1 MKWLVVFATGCNALF
16 GIHELSS
23 VPPVDG
29 PAPPVDGSDSQCELA
44 LAEDFGGPG
53 ACSGWGMVYGTDVG
67 GTVTEGSGLLS
78 VSPVD
83 KAAAAAGCLSNADFP
98 LGSGGMSVGLANAL
112 RGSGAYTGLQYA
124 TPGSG
129 FAIGVVDGNLL
140 FSDIKVDAVFASVP
154 FDNAEPFVR
163 LRTGSTGTMVVAER
177 SADGA
182 TWTPVGAISGNGAG
196 VLSGQIALDASL
208 ASDASFTG
216 PAQFA
221 FLRVCLP

>member
-1 MKWLVVFATGCNALF
+1 VKWLVVFAAGCNALF

-23 VPPVDG
+23 VPPADG
-29 PAPPVDGSDSQCELA
+29 PPPPIDGTTAACELA
-44 LAEDFGGPG
+44 LSEDFGGP
-53 ACSGWGMVYGTDVG
+53 APCTDWGMVYGTDVG

-78 VSPVD
+78 VTPID
-83 KAAAAAGCLSNADFP
+83 KAAAAAGCVSNGPFG
-98 LGSGGMSVGLANAL
+98 LGPAGMSVGLASVL

-154 FDNAEPFVR
+154 FDNAQPFVR
-163 LRTGSTGTMVVAER
+163 LRTGGAGTMVVAER
-177 SADGA
+177 SSDGA
-182 TWTPVGAISGNGAG
+182 TWTPVGATPGGDG
-196 VLSGQIALDASL
+196 ELSGQIALDASL

-216 PAQFA
+216 PARFA
-221 FLRVCLP
+221 FLRVCMP